1 MEKSAKFQKS
11 NNIKY
16 NLFTKTNCQVEAN
29 IKIFEKNLVEAD
41 DVVVKMEDDSQSME
55 MSHQIYDGEQRPPS

>member
-29 IKIFEKNLVEAD
+29 IKIFEKNLVDAD